1 MNKRVRGFILVT
13 LALSLGFCLTAQSP
27 TFPLIQGRVLST
39 GRIVPVQVDAN
50 GVVQVNSGGGSG
62 GCSAPC
68 VVIGPDAPG
77 AAPTQDPVQAAGFDG
92 TDVRRILTDSSG
104 RTVVTPQAAVGAAAG
119 NPFPGGF
126 RDDSGNVQA
135 NYGFPDQATVTIAA
149 GTDAV
154 IATGAMG
161 KKTYIGTLV
170 FSLDSAQSV
179 TIRQGTT
186 SSTPCDTGTATI
198 IGPLPATTTVALDP
212 NTQGPFHTTTNAN
225 DLCIHLGGSATV
237 GGGLTYGQH

>member
-50 GVVQVNSGGGSG
+50 GVVQVNGGGGGG

-119 NPFPGGF
+119 NPFPTGY

-135 NYGFPDQATVTIAA
+135 NYGFPDQATVTVSA
-149 GTDAV
+149 T
-154 IATGAMG
+154 TGAV
-161 KKTYIGTLV
+161 LV
-170 FSLDSAQSV
+170 SGVRSAKEN
-179 TIRQGTT
+179 I
-186 SSTPCDTGTATI
+186 
-198 IGPLPATTTVALDP
+198 
-212 NTQGPFHTTTNAN
+212 HW
-225 DLCIHLGGSATV
+225 HLGVLARFGAIGDDRSRHDGIYTLRYRNGHNHWASSSHHH
-237 GGGLTYGQH
+237 GCARSQHTRPVSHHS